1 MLLLVRSPWRLAAAH
16 ARLPINQWRSLT
28 TTIPRFQTL
37 PSSTEKVASTV
48 VNEPPKLTP
57 EQVNPKLHVASD
69 PKRAAQVSLARS
81 KFTAEELEA
90 SRLARLARLGWVGK
104 LPEKWIPYAELM
116 RLEKPVGTLL
126 LLLPCYWGITMAAYS
141 IAAPFMVAFKA
152 ITLFSIGALIMRGA
166 GCTINDI
173 WDRELDNQV
182 SRTLERPIASGRVSV
197 PQATAWMVAQG
208 LAGLV
213 VLLALPPACF
223 WVGCWSLPFIAAY
236 PLFKRFTYYPQY
248 MLSICFSWGILMG
261 YPAVGAPIDWAVVL
275 PMFAANWIWCV
286 VYDTVYAHQDKKF
299 DIHAGIKS
307 TALAWGDR
315 TKPILNGLTTAQVG
329 LYTLSGFMNS
339 MGPGFYA
346 GAAWGFYRI
355 YTMIKKV
362 DLDDEASCWKGFTGN
377 IKTGIIFWLGIVVDY
392 LLLLA
397 GVL

>member
-1 MLLLVRSPWRLAAAH
+1 
-16 ARLPINQWRSLT
+16 
-28 TTIPRFQTL
+28 
-37 PSSTEKVASTV
+37 
-48 VNEPPKLTP
+48 
-57 EQVNPKLHVASD
+57 
-69 PKRAAQVSLARS
+69 
-81 KFTAEELEA
+81 
-90 SRLARLARLGWVGK
+90 
-104 LPEKWIPYAELM
+104 
-116 RLEKPVGTLL
+116 
-126 LLLPCYWGITMAAYS
+126 
-141 IAAPFMVAFKA
+141 
-152 ITLFSIGALIMRGA
+152 
-166 GCTINDI
+166 
-173 WDRELDNQV
+173 
-182 SRTLERPIASGRVSV
+182 
-197 PQATAWMVAQG
+197 
-208 LAGLV
+208 
-213 VLLALPPACF
+213 
-223 WVGCWSLPFIAAY
+223 
-236 PLFKRFTYYPQY
+236 
-248 MLSICFSWGILMG
+248 MG